1 MRQKSSYTVTYNN
14 MVSHEK
20 EPSKNKENNLTDN
33 SMACEHQDEISQI
46 N

>member
-1 MRQKSSYTVTYNN
+1 

-20 EPSKNKENNLTDN
+20 EPSKNKENNLTVNN